1 MTRIKEIIE
10 MKDKL
15 INLLEKSKYKN
26 QKRIQRLIE
35 KRNVKIVER
44 KKDEPL
50 AYSYDKG
57 ERIGLCIKYNGK
69 YVSDNIIFFV
79 LCHELAH
86 MMTKSI
92 GHTKEFWNNMDFL
105 LKFAEMHKIYIPIKK
120 SFSYCGL
127 EKIFE

>member
-26 QKRIQRLIE
+26 QKRIERLVK

-44 KKDEPL
+44 KNTEPI

-57 ERIGLCIKYNGK
+57 DRIGLCIKHNGK
-69 YVSDNIIFFV
+69 YVSDNIMFFV

-86 MMTKSI
+86 IMTKSF

-105 LKFAEMHKIYIPIKK
+105 LKFGQQQSMYKPIKDK
-120 SFSYCGL
+120 IEYCGFQ
-127 EKIFE
+127 KNV